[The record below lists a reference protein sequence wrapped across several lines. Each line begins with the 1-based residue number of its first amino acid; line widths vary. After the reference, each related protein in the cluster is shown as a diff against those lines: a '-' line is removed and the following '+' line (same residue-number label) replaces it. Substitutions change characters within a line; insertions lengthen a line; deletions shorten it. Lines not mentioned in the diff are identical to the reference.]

1 MKYASICVDPSFPLP
16 FPSSAIQVLPS
27 VALRD
32 GDAFLSDKSESR
44 SAAALPLFLS
54 AASKEA
60 ESGFHTRPL
69 ARARL
74 TVLAAVR
81 AKEGGGWAN
90 GRAGRGW
97 SHGRGRS
104 VGGAIVVVG
113 WSGTWA
119 EGILLRPAPLN
130 NEWFKTPETDT

>member
-54 AASKEA
+54 FPSKEA

-81 AKEGGGWAN
+81 PRKEADGPTD
-90 GRAGRGW
+90 GRGADGRMVGRLEEPSW
-97 SHGRGRS
+97 SWSGVAHGRRGFS
-104 VGGAIVVVG
+104 YV
-113 WSGTWA
+113 
-119 EGILLRPAPLN
+119 LPL
-130 NEWFKTPETDT
+130 